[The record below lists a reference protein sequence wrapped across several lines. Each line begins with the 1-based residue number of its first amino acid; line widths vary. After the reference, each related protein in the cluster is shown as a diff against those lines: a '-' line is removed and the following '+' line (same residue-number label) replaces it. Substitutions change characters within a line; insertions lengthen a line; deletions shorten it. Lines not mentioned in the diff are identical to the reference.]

1 MLVFYDDNKEK
12 GKLYLFSHLKALLVT
27 IQTKEVTMA
36 SKTKD
41 VLVHLMAERGLTQSD
56 IARALSVR
64 PQAVQQWVSGKTRPT
79 GKNLEALA
87 EFLQLPPAVIVHG
100 PAADRLTAS
109 TVDLDNGLIS
119 IPRFTARGS
128 CGTNLIGNAGDRTII
143 DMIRLTV
150 AWIRAK
156 APSANLRHLEIIT
169 ANGDSM
175 APTIKNLDFVFVD
188 RTYTDVR
195 GEGIYAVTY
204 CGDTY
209 IKRIQKQVDGSLL
222 LISDNVRY
230 PPITVTKDQLD
241 SVIIEGRCVLYCSAE
256 EL

>member
-1 MLVFYDDNKEK
+1 
-12 GKLYLFSHLKALLVT
+12 
-27 IQTKEVTMA
+27 MA

-41 VLVHLMAERGLTQSD
+41 FLVQLMAERGLSQSD

-87 EFLQLPPAVIVHG
+87 EYLQLPPAVILHG
-100 PAADRLTAS
+100 PTADRLTAS

-128 CGTNLIGNAGDRTII
+128 CGSNMISNSGERSII
-143 DMIRLTV
+143 DMIRLTI
-150 AWIRAK
+150 AWLRAK

-175 APTIKNLDFVFVD
+175 SPTIKNLDFVFVD
-188 RTYTDVR
+188 RACTDVR
-195 GEGIYAVTY
+195 CPLSNSR
-204 CGDTY
+204 CG
-209 IKRIQKQVDGSLL
+209 KRQSLHN
-222 LISDNVRY
+222 SDQNE
-230 PPITVTKDQLD
+230 
-241 SVIIEGRCVLYCSAE
+241 SVAL
-256 EL
+256 

>member
-1 MLVFYDDNKEK
+1 
-12 GKLYLFSHLKALLVT
+12 
-27 IQTKEVTMA
+27 MA
-36 SKTKD
+36 NKTKD
-41 VLVHLMAERGLTQSD
+41 VLVQLMTERGLTQSD

-87 EFLQLPPAVIVHG
+87 EYLQLPPAVIVHG
-100 PAADRLTAS
+100 PAADRFTSS
-109 TVDLDNGLIS
+109 TVGLDNGLIS
-119 IPRFTARGS
+119 IPRFTATGS
-128 CGTNLIGNAGDRTII
+128 CGSNAITNSGERSII

-150 AWIRAK
+150 AWLRAK
-156 APSANLRHLEIIT
+156 APSANLRYLEIIT

-175 APTIKNLDFVFVD
+175 SPTIKNLDFVFVD
-188 RTYTDVR
+188 RSCTEVR
-195 GEGIYAVTY
+195 GEGIYAITF

-241 SVIIEGRCVLYCSAE
+241 SVVIEGRCVLFCSAE

>member
-1 MLVFYDDNKEK
+1 
-12 GKLYLFSHLKALLVT
+12 
-27 IQTKEVTMA
+27 MA

-41 VLVHLMAERGLTQSD
+41 VLVQLMAERGLTQSD

-87 EFLQLPPAVIVHG
+87 EYLQLPPAVIVHG

-109 TVDLDNGLIS
+109 TVDLDNGLVS

-128 CGTNLIGNAGDRTII
+128 CGTNMIGNSGERTII

-150 AWIRAK
+150 AWLRAK

-175 APTIKNLDFVFVD
+175 SPTIKNLDFIILV
-188 RTYTDVR
+188 
-195 GEGIYAVTY
+195 
-204 CGDTY
+204 
-209 IKRIQKQVDGSLL
+209 
-222 LISDNVRY
+222 LI
-230 PPITVTKDQLD
+230 IM
-241 SVIIEGRCVLYCSAE
+241 
-256 EL
+256 

>member
-1 MLVFYDDNKEK
+1 
-12 GKLYLFSHLKALLVT
+12 
-27 IQTKEVTMA
+27 MA

-41 VLVHLMAERGLTQSD
+41 FLVQLMAERGLSQSD

-64 PQAVQQWVSGKTRPT
+64 PQVVQQWVSGKTRPT

-87 EFLQLPPAVIVHG
+87 EYLQLPPAVILHG
-100 PAADRLTAS
+100 PTADRLTAS

-128 CGTNLIGNAGDRTII
+128 CGSNMISNSGERSII
-143 DMIRLTV
+143 DMIRLTI
-150 AWIRAK
+150 AWLRAK
-156 APSANLRHLEIIT
+156 APSVNLRHLEIIT

-175 APTIKNLDFVFVD
+175 SPTIKNLDFVFVD
-188 RTYTDVR
+188 RACTDVR
-195 GEGIYAVTY
+195 GEGIYAITFG
-204 CGDTY
+204 GDTY

-241 SVIIEGRCVLYCSAE
+241 NVVIEGRCVLYCSAE